1 MNSRPQLDLFIN
13 FNILTTMA
21 YASPSPQIVWDR
33 PGLFQGVTIRRL
45 IEGEW
50 YAWKIPY
57 NGLVSQARTA
67 DLLGVSVT
75 AVNDWVHARKVRHI
89 KIAGQPS
96 AIPLAE
102 VKRIKKLLTPR
113 GRLGT

>member
-1 MNSRPQLDLFIN
+1 
-13 FNILTTMA
+13 MA
-21 YASPSPQIVWDR
+21 YASPPPEIVWDR

-50 YAWKIPY
+50 YAWKIPH
-57 NGLVSQARTA
+57 NGLVSQAMAA

-75 AVNDWVHARKVRHI
+75 AVNNWINSKKMRHI

-96 AIPLAE
+96 AVPLSE
-102 VKRIKKLLTPR
+102 IKRIKKLLTPR
-113 GRLGT
+113 GRLAT

>member
-1 MNSRPQLDLFIN
+1 
-13 FNILTTMA
+13 MA
-21 YASPSPQIVWDR
+21 YAPPPPEIVWDR

-45 IEGEW
+45 IDGEW

-57 NGLVSQARTA
+57 NGLVSQAMAA

-75 AVNDWVHARKVRHI
+75 AVNNWVNAGKMRHI

-96 AIPLAE
+96 AVPLSE
-102 VKRIKKLLTPR
+102 IKRIKKLMTPR
-113 GRLGT
+113 GRLGA

>member
-1 MNSRPQLDLFIN
+1 MP
-13 FNILTTMA
+13 
-21 YASPSPQIVWDR
+21 YAPAPPEIVWDR
-33 PGLFQGVTIRRL
+33 PGIFQGVTIRRF

-50 YAWKIPY
+50 YAWKVPY
-57 NGLVSQARTA
+57 NGLVSQAMAA

-75 AVNDWVHARKVRHI
+75 AVNNWVNAGKVRHI

-113 GRLGT
+113 GRLGA

>member
-1 MNSRPQLDLFIN
+1 
-13 FNILTTMA
+13 MA
-21 YASPSPQIVWDR
+21 YATPRPAIVWDR
-33 PGLFQGVTIRRL
+33 PSLFQGVTIRRL

-57 NGLVSQARTA
+57 NGLASQAMAA

-75 AVNDWVHARKVRHI
+75 AVNNWINARKMRHI

-96 AIPLAE
+96 AVPLSE
-102 VKRIKKLLTPR
+102 IKRIRKLLTPR
-113 GRLGT
+113 GRLGA